1 MESAIPAQLQTTRT
15 TSTSRPVDFEPP
27 VPAYVGR
34 FSANTTGVSVA
45 YFGFQSSLAQRDTL
59 LALMK
64 TPQGPLRIESG
75 RDGDSEIV
83 AAYWETHDG
92 FATWFH
98 STDVQSWWHTIED
111 AVWLE
116 AFAPSIDRFETLQS
130 HQGEGVGILGMAEK
144 MSEPIIEHNY
154 WGGSRDRLA
163 ISQTDLVMSTGTLQ
177 RSEPTPGRVT
187 VTGHGNLAVIRSGQD
202 WSGTSGEERELYLNT
217 VEPNLRAGMA
227 YLASDGKD
235 IGCYECRYVR
245 DDASET
251 SYGYAIFRDLAD
263 LESWAKSHETHLAI
277 FGTFLQVAEQLG
289 GNITLKLYHEVAVV
303 NAEACVFE
311 YINCRPNTGLLGAVP
326 V

>member
-15 TSTSRPVDFEPP
+15 TSTSRPDGFVPP
-27 VPAYVGR
+27 VPAFVAR
-34 FSANTTGVSVA
+34 FSATTTGVSVA
-45 YFGFQSSLAQRDTL
+45 YFGFQGSLAQPDAL
-59 LALMK
+59 LSLMK
-64 TPQGPLRIESG
+64 SPQGPLRIESG

-83 AAYWETHDG
+83 AAYWATHDG
-92 FATWFH
+92 FATWFRG
-98 STDVQSWWHTIED
+98 TEVQSWWLTIED

-154 WGGSRDRLA
+154 WGGSRDRLP
-163 ISQTDLVMSTGTLQ
+163 ISQTDLLTATGTLK
-177 RSEPTPGRVT
+177 RIELAPGRVK

-202 WSGTSGEERELYLNT
+202 WSGTNGEERELYLDT
-217 VEPNLRAGMA
+217 VEPNLRAGMT
-227 YLASDGKD
+227 YLAADGKD

-245 DDASET
+245 DEASET

-263 LESWAKSHETHLAI
+263 LEAWAKSHETHLAI
-277 FGTFLQVAEQLG
+277 FGTFLQVAEQLA

-303 NAEACVFE
+303 DAEACHFE
-311 YINCRPNTGLLGAVP
+311 YVNCRPETGLLGAVSA
-326 V
+326 